1 MDDVPCGG
9 ALLDSGANAMVKYVD
24 ALSKKEQVF
33 PVTLASGKTIP
44 CAKAIGPRGM
54 PVVYMVGKSDT
65 DILPLLWLIEHHCK
79 ISQDWRTL
87 TTSKGRRLP
96 VVIADC
102 LPYLN
107 KESVTQ
113 LLEDLPEAAM
123 PGRNGKVASLNVKV
137 VFSLCLRRAALR
149 AGHQSPNRTVSFPG
163 DTGET
168 GVTDMGHAAGERGD
182 GSSLGISA
190 KMQPNTAHILTQEC
204 PQPPAAITAVR
215 TKEERRLRQ
224 DRLKQL
230 KKIFEDECLYP
241 VDLPTHNLKKKLD
254 KYKCMPDEYWHNAE
268 YVNLEKLG
276 NIHEMSCIDL
286 QPGAASRL
294 WELMAGSGRLSA
306 KARKDNVTHLPPSP
320 TSAMFPS

>member
-9 ALLDSGANAMVKYVD
+9 ALLDSGASAMVKYVH

-65 DILPLLWLIEHHCK
+65 DILPLLWLIERYCE

-113 LLEDLPEAAM
+113 LLQGLPEAAM
-123 PGRNGKVASLNVKV
+123 PGRNGKVASLNVNID
-137 VFSLCLRRAALR
+137 SLLN
-149 AGHQSPNRTVSFPG
+149 H
-163 DTGET
+163 
-168 GVTDMGHAAGERGD
+168 
-182 GSSLGISA
+182 
-190 KMQPNTAHILTQEC
+190 
-204 PQPPAAITAVR
+204 
-215 TKEERRLRQ
+215 
-224 DRLKQL
+224 
-230 KKIFEDECLYP
+230 
-241 VDLPTHNLKKKLD
+241 
-254 KYKCMPDEYWHNAE
+254 
-268 YVNLEKLG
+268 
-276 NIHEMSCIDL
+276 
-286 QPGAASRL
+286 
-294 WELMAGSGRLSA
+294 
-306 KARKDNVTHLPPSP
+306 
-320 TSAMFPS
+320 

>member
-65 DILPLLWLIEHHCK
+65 DILPLLWLIERDCE

-137 VFSLCLRRAALR
+137 VFSLRLRSAALR
-149 AGHQSPNRTVSFPG
+149 AGHQSLDRIVSFPG

-168 GVTDMGHAAGERGD
+168 GVTDMGHAAGERED
-182 GSSLGISA
+182 GNPLGISA
-190 KMQPNTAHILTQEC
+190 KIPTNSAHFLAQSAAV
-204 PQPPAAITAVR
+204 PPPPEAAVTR
-215 TKEERRLRQ
+215 T
-224 DRLKQL
+224 
-230 KKIFEDECLYP
+230 
-241 VDLPTHNLKKKLD
+241 
-254 KYKCMPDEYWHNAE
+254 
-268 YVNLEKLG
+268 
-276 NIHEMSCIDL
+276 
-286 QPGAASRL
+286 
-294 WELMAGSGRLSA
+294 
-306 KARKDNVTHLPPSP
+306 
-320 TSAMFPS
+320 